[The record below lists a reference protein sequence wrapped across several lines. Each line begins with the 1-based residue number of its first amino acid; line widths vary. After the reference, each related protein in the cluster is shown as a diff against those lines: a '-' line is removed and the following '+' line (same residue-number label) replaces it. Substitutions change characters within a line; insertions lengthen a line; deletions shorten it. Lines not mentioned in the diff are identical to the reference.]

1 MKKQIA
7 VIFIAGI
14 AAMAA
19 LLAWANDAGP
29 TGELIARVL
38 VAVMMLSVIL
48 GVQLVKRTHQRKTLS
63 QEDGSI
69 EKEMALK
76 AQSGAYIDALVIMAL
91 ALAVVAVSGASSFA
105 LIVIVAA
112 IVLLIVSFWV
122 RYQLEKRL
130 ILTGAGDEESHS

>member
-7 VIFIAGI
+7 VIFFAGI

-19 LLAWANDAGP
+19 LLGWANDAGP
-29 TGELIARVL
+29 TGELIARAL
-38 VAVMMLSVIL
+38 VAVMMLGVIL

-76 AQSGAYIDALVIMAL
+76 AQSGAYIDALVIMVL
-91 ALAVVAVSGASSFA
+91 ALAAVSGASSFA

-112 IVLLIVSFWV
+112 IVLLILSFWV
-122 RYQLEKRL
+122 RYQLAKRM
-130 ILTGAGDEESHS
+130 ILTGAGDEESHR